1 MRESRAAGIRWNEAG
16 RYVGMVNHLR
26 ANDPKLEALLEDNQ
40 VLMHPMV
47 IGELACGNLPDREY
61 VLDLLQELP
70 QMPVADYEEVL
81 FFIER
86 HRLMGRGIGYVG
98 AHLQAATLLAG
109 YVRLWTHD
117 RRLRVGAG
125 EMNLAH

>member
-1 MRESRAAGIRWNEAG
+1 
-16 RYVGMVNHLR
+16 MVNHLR